1 MKLEDALKQNPY
13 DKTRGSKGAYIRY
26 LRYTVDGWYSKK
38 SEEIRKQIDWDKIT
52 REALKKLN
60 EKQMNYCKTLSALID
75 RAKIK
80 GLKEENERNRGK
92 LRGFLECMEQMELL
106 SGYEVKALYLWFIS
120 GNRGE

>member
-1 MKLEDALKQNPY
+1 M
-13 DKTRGSKGAYIRY
+13 
-26 LRYTVDGWYSKK
+26 
-38 SEEIRKQIDWDKIT
+38 T

-75 RAKIK
+75 RA
-80 GLKEENERNRGK
+80 
-92 LRGFLECMEQMELL
+92 RGFLECMEQMELL

>member
-1 MKLEDALKQNPY
+1 M
-13 DKTRGSKGAYIRY
+13 
-26 LRYTVDGWYSKK
+26 
-38 SEEIRKQIDWDKIT
+38 T

-92 LRGFLECMEQMELL
+92 LRGFLERMEQMELPIERCKRCIACTSFDWDEEKERL
-106 SGYEVKALYLWFIS
+106 KL
-120 GNRGE
+120 

>member
-1 MKLEDALKQNPY
+1 M
-13 DKTRGSKGAYIRY
+13 
-26 LRYTVDGWYSKK
+26 
-38 SEEIRKQIDWDKIT
+38 T

-120 GNRGE
+120 GNRGEE

>member
-1 MKLEDALKQNPY
+1 M
-13 DKTRGSKGAYIRY
+13 
-26 LRYTVDGWYSKK
+26 
-38 SEEIRKQIDWDKIT
+38 T

-92 LRGFLECMEQMELL
+92 LRGL
-106 SGYEVKALYLWFIS
+106 SLSAEYNTAPQVSETDTNSTES
-120 GNRGE
+120 GV